1 MTLTTAS
8 GTKATSARDG
18 VTKAR
23 VRIRRSPSTII
34 AMVLGV
40 GIPLVFLS
48 IFFLLP
54 VLGMLSRGFLV
65 EGGVAGGIGNGST
78 GMGASI
84 IDLGGFAEVFSR
96 PRTLRLLGL
105 TVGQAALAA
114 LICTAVGLP
123 IAHVLYRLNFRGRA
137 LLRTLI
143 VVPFVLPTV
152 VVGVAFRTLL
162 SDSGPLGSLQL
173 DGTFTAIMLALVFFN
188 IAVVVR
194 TVGGTWEGLDVK
206 QEDAARVL
214 GATPARVWVTVTFP
228 RLLPSILAAAS
239 VVFLFCATAFGVVL
253 VLGGVQFGTIETE
266 IYLLT
271 TQFLDLRAASV
282 LSITQLVI
290 VVGVLVLANRAGRIG
305 RSGLSRRSARSG
317 QAGSTSRTGATI
329 AERRVAAAQSR
340 RRPRRADAAAIVVT
354 LVTVALLALPILTM
368 IERSLRTAGAGAGSP
383 GPGTGT
389 GAAGAG
395 GTSDAG
401 FPYSFTNYLNLA
413 TTGQRNALVVPVWTA
428 LGNSL
433 TIAAQATAIA
443 LIIGVLASV
452 VISRRPRNRFARSAL
467 DVFDG
472 ALMLPLGISAVTV
485 GFGFLITLNQP
496 PLDLR
501 SSPILI
507 PIAQA
512 LVALPL
518 VVRII
523 LPVLRGVD
531 SRMRESASVLGA
543 PPWRVLQDVDLAIA
557 ARPVLAAAGLAFAV
571 ALGEFG
577 ATTFLSRLDHPT
589 LPVVIYRLIGVP
601 GGENFGMALAA
612 SVVLATVTV
621 AVMALVERLRVGSMG
636 TF

>member
-1 MTLTTAS
+1 M
-8 GTKATSARDG
+8 
-18 VTKAR
+18 
-23 VRIRRSPSTII
+23 
-34 AMVLGV
+34 
-40 GIPLVFLS
+40 
-48 IFFLLP
+48 
-54 VLGMLSRGFLV
+54 
-65 EGGVAGGIGNGST
+65 
-78 GMGASI
+78 
-84 IDLGGFAEVFSR
+84 
-96 PRTLRLLGL
+96 
-105 TVGQAALAA
+105 
-114 LICTAVGLP
+114 
-123 IAHVLYRLNFRGRA
+123 
-137 LLRTLI
+137 
-143 VVPFVLPTV
+143 
-152 VVGVAFRTLL
+152 
-162 SDSGPLGSLQL
+162 
-173 DGTFTAIMLALVFFN
+173 
-188 IAVVVR
+188 
-194 TVGGTWEGLDVK
+194 
-206 QEDAARVL
+206 
-214 GATPARVWVTVTFP
+214 
-228 RLLPSILAAAS
+228 
-239 VVFLFCATAFGVVL
+239 
-253 VLGGVQFGTIETE
+253 
-266 IYLLT
+266 
-271 TQFLDLRAASV
+271 
-282 LSITQLVI
+282 
-290 VVGVLVLANRAGRIG
+290 
-305 RSGLSRRSARSG
+305 
-317 QAGSTSRTGATI
+317 
-329 AERRVAAAQSR
+329 
-340 RRPRRADAAAIVVT
+340 T

-368 IERSLRTAGAGAGSP
+368 IERSLRTAGAGSP
-383 GPGTGT
+383 GTA
-389 GAAGAG
+389 AAGTSG
-395 GTSDAG
+395 PSDAG
-401 FPYSFTNYLNLA
+401 LSYSFANYLNLA

-452 VISRRPRNRFARSAL
+452 VISRRPRNRFARRAL

-612 SVVLATVTV
+612 SVVLAAVTV